1 MLPAPSRGG
10 AALAPAGKGGFAPVP
25 SSDMEAF
32 LERVE
37 SRLERVGLTAQ
48 EACRRAGL
56 PADHLDRIREGKAL
70 MPRGQP
76 LIKFAEVL
84 STSIS
89 YLVGLDPD
97 TPPPEELLEEAQGS
111 LGLLAGDEEGLL
123 RAYRR
128 LDFSHKAALLTVAR
142 KMAGPEPEAEALPAR
157 QQPGSAA
164 RARKGKG

>member
-1 MLPAPSRGG
+1 MSATE
-10 AALAPAGKGGFAPVP
+10 
-25 SSDMEAF
+25 MEAF
-32 LERVE
+32 LDRVE
-37 SRLERVGLTAQ
+37 SRLERLDLAAD

-56 PADHLDRIREGKAL
+56 PADYLDRVRAGKAL

-76 LIKFAEVL
+76 LIKLADVL
-84 STSIS
+84 ATSIS

-97 TPPPEELLEEAQGS
+97 TPPPTEMLEDAQGS

-128 LDFSHKAALLTVAR
+128 LDFSHKAALLAVAR
-142 KMAGPEPEAEALPAR
+142 KMAGPDAEDAAPAAR
-157 QQPGSAA
+157 PSRGSAG

>member
-1 MLPAPSRGG
+1 
-10 AALAPAGKGGFAPVP
+10 
-25 SSDMEAF
+25 MEAF

-37 SRLERVGLTAQ
+37 SRLERVELTAE

-56 PADHLDRIREGKAL
+56 PADYLDRIREGRAL

-76 LIKFAEVL
+76 LIKFAEGL
-84 STSIS
+84 ATSIS

-97 TPPPEELLEEAQGS
+97 TPPPQELLEEAQGS

-128 LDFSHKAALLTVAR
+128 LDFSHKAALLAVAR
-142 KMAGPEPEAEALPAR
+142 KMAGPEPEAEARPAR
-157 QQPGSAA
+157 PQPGGAA
-164 RARKGKG
+164 RGRKAKG